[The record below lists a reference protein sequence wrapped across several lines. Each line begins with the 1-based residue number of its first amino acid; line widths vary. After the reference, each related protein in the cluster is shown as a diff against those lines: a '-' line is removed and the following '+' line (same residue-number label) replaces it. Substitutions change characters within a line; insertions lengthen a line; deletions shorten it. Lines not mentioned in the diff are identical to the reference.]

1 MESGKPIFLE
11 KPISANP
18 KSFLTIFK
26 IFHKKKINYSFG
38 FLFEYVSWYK
48 LIKKKLN
55 TSKKKNIILIKWNIK
70 KDLNESK
77 SWKYNFH
84 EGGGLLRYYGIHFI
98 RLFSDLNFNIIKDI
112 KINKNFLK
120 FLINDKNNN
129 TIMVILKFSKNSYFS
144 YKINNLKIKKF
155 PNPFLNKINS
165 KFEDPRCF
173 FLKKYIRKNLF
184 NYKNNFLNDL
194 LFLNLW
200 NKVENNNKDV

>member
-1 MESGKPIFLE
+1 M
-11 KPISANP
+11 
-18 KSFLTIFK
+18 
-26 IFHKKKINYSFG
+26 
-38 FLFEYVSWYK
+38 
-48 LIKKKLN
+48 
-55 TSKKKNIILIKWNIK
+55 
-70 KDLNESK
+70 
-77 SWKYNFH
+77 
-84 EGGGLLRYYGIHFI
+84 
-98 RLFSDLNFNIIKDI
+98 
-112 KINKNFLK
+112 
-120 FLINDKNNN
+120 INDKNNN

-184 NYKNNFLNDL
+184 NYKNNFSNDL